1 MTIKRWILV
10 LAGLALIAAAC
21 GTADAAGPPDIK
33 YGRDICLQCG
43 MIVSEEKFAAAYTL
57 ESGEERS
64 FDDLGDLIL
73 YMRDT
78 NETINPLKGWVH
90 DYETE
95 EWVDLANAHF
105 VPTLSVSTPM
115 GHGIIAFSDEE
126 RAASFAADVDG
137 EVIGWVIVEQLPA
150 MDNLV
155 GSHHHDHADHDHS
168 DQEDMDHDEEEM
180 ESDTDMDMSEGHD
193 HGDGDT

>member
-1 MTIKRWILV
+1 MTAKRWILMT
-10 LAGLALIAAAC
+10 AALALLAAAC

-33 YGRDICLQCG
+33 YGRDVCLQCG

-73 YMRDT
+73 YVRDA

-95 EWVDLANAHF
+95 EWVDLANAYF

-115 GHGIIAFSDEE
+115 GHGIIAFSDGTRANTFAEE
-126 RAASFAADVDG
+126 VDG

-150 MDNLV
+150 MENLV
-155 GSHHHDHADHDHS
+155 GVHHH
-168 DQEDMDHDEEEM
+168 EEM
-180 ESDTDMDMSEGHD
+180 NHDDDHEMDGEEDMDMSEGHEN
-193 HGDGDT
+193 GDGDM